1 MKKSRGFT
9 LIELLVVV
17 SIIALLISILLPSL
31 GKAKEL
37 ANRAHCAANLRGI
50 TQSLTVYAQFNES
63 SFPIANPPAAAGTSY
78 DVTTAAAHTTTT
90 ADSTMASLYA
100 SSAPNGCPTSA
111 LWILNLQ
118 RLAQPKL
125 FLCKSDKYVGSPAP
139 LMDPT
144 GNYYNGFSDNVNIGS
159 QYSYAIAYPWLP
171 STSSS
176 AGLAPWWRGKDQDST
191 MVLVSDMP
199 PVLTATLPKGDPNIS
214 TNNSPNHDGAG
225 QNVGFADTHVDF
237 CRDPYV
243 GQGNDNIFSVRA
255 AADASSVK
263 GTPLKSAG
271 GALPSALTTSV
282 FPYDAVMVPARS
294 TTNGGVQ

>member
-50 TQSLTVYAQFNES
+50 TQSLTVYAQFNEA
-63 SFPIANPPAAAGTSY
+63 SFPIPNPPADAKTYVLTAGASGDY
-78 DVTTAAAHTTTT
+78 SADVTLAGNGSVT
-90 ADSTMASLYA
+90 SLY
-100 SSAPNGCPTSA
+100 SAQAGCPTGA
-111 LWILNLQ
+111 LWILNLT

-139 LMDPT
+139 MLLST
-144 GNYYNGFSDNVNIGS
+144 GKYYNGFSDNTGS
-159 QYSYAIAYPWLP
+159 QISYAIAYPWIGA
-171 STSSS
+171 SGAS
-176 AGLAPWWRGKDQDST
+176 LAPWWRGKDQDSS

-199 PVLTATLPKGDPNIS
+199 PSITGTPLSKGDPNIS

-237 CRDPYV
+237 SRDPYA
-243 GQGNDNIFSVRA
+243 GQGSDNIFTIRTGSNSAVA
-255 AADASSVK
+255 GTATTGGSLGSSPI
-263 GTPLKSAG
+263 GTG
-271 GALPSALTTSV
+271 V
-282 FPYDAVMVPARS
+282 YPYDSVMVPARS
-294 TTNGGVQ
+294 TTNGTTQ